1 MRVVFLFVAFLAM
14 ALSAAVAQTPEPPLQ
29 WRALATHE
37 PWRAAVVQLPINYYD
52 GLPGQDP
59 FGSSPVACG
68 YSGTYAALLKSDD
81 KTLTVAVIHPRSKE
95 IERISIPFSP
105 RMEPVLPSA
114 DGSVGP
120 GTSVMV
126 GFRADKHVVYAAC
139 SEDAS
144 RLLLIEHMRIVE
156 MDGNVFK
163 KASVMLAYGMV
174 DVRAR
179 TLTFL
184 GVAALPGIPTFGSF
198 AVAESNSTDEDTVV
212 RGNLADVTLRSVVAP
227 RSMAATLTSHGLSVV
242 PLETVLD
249 EMRRATQ
256 FDGTQRRP
264 VSWAIHKTEN
274 ATRVM
279 FGFWDKTDEASTC
292 ELAQYGSGLFE
303 LGDAE
308 TQGAACTFGM
318 ALFERLMP
326 SVRPS
331 RSVVAAFKDGNLC
344 QKGRDAFESRPLFPG
359 TIDGL
364 ERGGLGRCRITALPM
379 VRGEAFSPAG
389 RNQWVAVTQGA
400 GAARLAGDEWDRRDI
415 TERIGLALAGGD
427 GSQPIT
433 TSPRAENSFSRCSEL
448 EAPSPAEHAFFCN
461 EGWFIHV
468 ERDVAIR

>member
-1 MRVVFLFVAFLAM
+1 MRIVVLFVAFLAM
-14 ALSAAVAQTPEPPLQ
+14 ALSAAVAQTPEPPLE
-29 WRALATHE
+29 WRALATNE
-37 PWRAAVVQLPINYYD
+37 PWHAAIVQLPINYYD
-52 GLPGQDP
+52 GLPGQNP

-81 KTLTVAVIHPRSKE
+81 KSLTVAVIRPRSKT

-105 RMEPVLPSA
+105 RREPVLPSA
-114 DGSVGP
+114 DGFVGP

-126 GFRADKHVVYAAC
+126 GFRADKKVVQAAC

-144 RLLLIEHMRIVE
+144 RLLLIEHTRIVE

-163 KASVMLAYGMV
+163 KASVMLAFGLV

-184 GVAALPGIPTFGSF
+184 GVAALPSIPTFGSF
-198 AVAESNSTDEDTVV
+198 AVAESNSTDEDTIV
-212 RGNLADVTLRSVVAP
+212 RGNLAEVTLRSVVAP
-227 RSMAATLTSHGLSVV
+227 RSMTAKLTAYGLSVV
-242 PLETVLD
+242 PLETMLD
-249 EMRRATQ
+249 EMRRVARY
-256 FDGTQRRP
+256 DGTQRRP
-264 VSWAIHKTEN
+264 LSWTIHKAES

-279 FGFWDKTDEASTC
+279 FGFWEKTDEASTC
-292 ELAQYGSGLFE
+292 ELAQYGSGIFE
-303 LGDAE
+303 LDDTE
-308 TQGAACTFGM
+308 TQGAACTFGGV
-318 ALFERLMP
+318 LFERLMP

-344 QKGRDAFESRPLFPG
+344 QKGRDAFDSRPLFPG

-364 ERGGLGRCRITALPM
+364 ERGSLGRCRITALPM

-389 RNQWVAVTQGA
+389 RNQWVALTQGA
-400 GAARLAGDEWDRRDI
+400 GNYMAGSLQDRRDI
-415 TERIGLALAGGD
+415 TEQIGLAVVAGD

-433 TSPRAENSFSRCSEL
+433 TSPRSERSFSRCSEL
-448 EAPSPAEHAFFCN
+448 EAPSPAEHAFFCD